1 MEAVSGNQADAGQQE
16 WLAKVVAK
24 FRADFVAVRTWMV
37 KYEEWTADDAT
48 EIGVGIAAAVKVSD
62 AGELAFW
69 SEWMARFAEM
79 ARAHEDQMR
88 MLDRN
93 AAAWWA
99 EQQRRAA

>member
-1 MEAVSGNQADAGQQE
+1 MDLDKLRS
-16 WLAKVVAK
+16 
-24 FRADFVAVRTWMV
+24 DFVAVRAWMV
-37 KYEEWTADDAT
+37 KYEEWTSDEAA
-48 EIGVGIAAAVKVSD
+48 EIGAGIAAAVNAGD

-79 ARAHEDQMR
+79 ARAHEDQMC

-99 EQQRRAA
+99 DRQRRAA